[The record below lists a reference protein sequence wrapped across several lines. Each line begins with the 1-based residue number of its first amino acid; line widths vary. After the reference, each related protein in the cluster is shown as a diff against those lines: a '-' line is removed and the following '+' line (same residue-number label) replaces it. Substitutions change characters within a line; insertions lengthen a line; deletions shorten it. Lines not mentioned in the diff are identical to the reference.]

1 MIDVKTTHFPLGV
14 PLGSSTLAG
23 RWAGTI
29 AAWAV
34 LVVGCGPAPEPTVKI
49 ANSLNPSASTRMTVA
64 TLSPGA
70 TRFVLGLGGRDLL
83 VGVDPE
89 SSELPGT
96 ENLPTVNLESARQLA
111 PRLIIG
117 PKLASGVAPSD
128 SPAPSQISEYVEY
141 APHNLTDVFELC
153 RTLGR
158 RLVGLAGAAQ
168 FEREIARPLALMTPT
183 RFHQDRPRIAAVT
196 NWAPLELAGGHSFAT
211 DLIEIAGGNSVT
223 HGGEEY
229 RLVPDSE
236 TWQRLAPEL
245 VLVLSREP
253 LSSSQR
259 ENAHRILPPEYP
271 ILFFP
276 FDPDRLLLPEFAAV
290 AESLQAE
297 LRSQRSRG
305 SSAWS
310 VGDKR

>member
-1 MIDVKTTHFPLGV
+1 MFEVKTPQSPEGIRLCFKRLARRFGV
-14 PLGSSTLAG
+14 TVC
-23 RWAGTI
+23 
-29 AAWAV
+29 AWAV
-34 LVVGCGPAPEPTVKI
+34 LLTGCGPEPAAK
-49 ANSLNPSASTRMTVA
+49 NEKSPSPPASTRMTVA

-70 TRFVLGLGGRDLL
+70 TRFVLGLGGRNLL
-83 VGVDPE
+83 VGIDSA

-96 ENLPTVNLESARQLA
+96 ESLPTVDLDSARALG

-117 PKLASGVAPSD
+117 PKLPSEAASSDLPTGSKAP
-128 SPAPSQISEYVEY
+128 EYVEY

-158 RLVGLAGAAQ
+158 RLVGLAGATQ
-168 FEREIARPLALMTPT
+168 FEREITRPLALMTPT
-183 RFHQDRPRIAAVT
+183 GFHRTRLRIAAVT

-229 RLVPDSE
+229 RLAPDSK
-236 TWQRLAPEL
+236 TWQHLAPEL

-253 LSSSQR
+253 LSSTQQER
-259 ENAHRILPPEYP
+259 ARMALPPEYP

-276 FDPDRLLLPEFAAV
+276 FDPNRFLLPEFAAT
-290 AESLQAE
+290 E
-297 LRSQRSRG
+297 LRSQRG
-305 SSAWS
+305 AQWLTPKNL
-310 VGDKR
+310 GE

>member
-1 MIDVKTTHFPLGV
+1 MNDVKNTHIPQGAPLN
-14 PLGSSTLAG
+14 PRTLAG
-23 RWAGTI
+23 RWAGTV

-34 LVVGCGPAPEPTVKI
+34 LLVGCGPAPEPTAKI
-49 ANSLNPSASTRMTVA
+49 VNSLNPPTSIRMTVA

-70 TRFVLGLGGRDLL
+70 TRFVLGLGGRNLL

-96 ENLPTVNLESARQLA
+96 ENLPTLNLESARQLA

-117 PKLASGVAPSD
+117 PKLPSGVAPSD
-128 SPAPSQISEYVEY
+128 SPTPSKVSEYVEY
-141 APHNLTDVFELC
+141 APHNLADVFELC

-158 RLVGLAGAAQ
+158 RLVGLVGATQ
-168 FEREIARPLALMTPT
+168 FEREITRPLALMTPSSF
-183 RFHQDRPRIAAVT
+183 RQDRPRIAAVT

-245 VLVLSREP
+245 VLVLSRAP
-253 LSSSQR
+253 LSAAQR
-259 ENAHRILPPEYP
+259 ENAHTTLPPEYP
-271 ILFFP
+271 ILFFS
-276 FDPDRLLLPEFAAV
+276 FDPDRLLLPKFASV

-297 LRSQRSRG
+297 LRSQRAAR
-305 SSAWS
+305 
-310 VGDKR
+310 